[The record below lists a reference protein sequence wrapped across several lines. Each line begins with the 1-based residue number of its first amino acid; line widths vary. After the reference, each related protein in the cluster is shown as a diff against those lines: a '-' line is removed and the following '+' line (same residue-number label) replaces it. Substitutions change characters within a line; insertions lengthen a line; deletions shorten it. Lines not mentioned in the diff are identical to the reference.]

1 MSIRGQTVDDWFK
14 MMSGSENFMKLESGC
29 PKKLVFVWA
38 HDRYEAVTQFY
49 DRTCIA
55 QFVVQDKWHA
65 KLLIKRLQKDQICW
79 VTDRPRERLPCK
91 IATFEFI
98 QRCNDS
104 LALDLLNRRH
114 MEQVGRV
121 Q

>member
-1 MSIRGQTVDDWFK
+1 MRE
-14 MMSGSENFMKLESGC
+14 SENPIKLVSGC
-29 PKKLVFVWA
+29 QKKLVFVWA
-38 HDRYEAVTQFY
+38 HDRYEAVTEYY

-91 IATFEFI
+91 IASFEFI
-98 QRCNDS
+98 QRCNVA
-104 LALDLLNRRH
+104 LALDSLNRRRLL
-114 MEQVGRV
+114 QVGRV